1 MLELFKN
8 SIQEAFTRLD
18 YQAATYLPLLLAFAM
33 IVFVAYLAALLSR
46 WLIYKVFKGFSV
58 DRFLRET
65 GIAHVLAPS
74 GHLQATRIAAETA
87 FWTILLIGFLLG
99 LSAFGSGLSTQIAQG
114 IESMLPKLFIAVLIL
129 VGGVWLSH
137 FLGRSALVWSVNESL
152 PSPHRIATGVRT
164 LVMFA
169 AVVVAADQLHFA
181 RTVFLAAFIIVI
193 GGTVLTASLVIGL
206 RYGAG
211 RRAFEN
217 ESHKDE
223 ESAERSL
230 WSHL

>member
-1 MLELFKN
+1 MLELFNN
-8 SIQEAFTRLD
+8 SIQEAITRLD
-18 YQAATYLPLLLAFAM
+18 YQATTYLPLLLAFVM
-33 IVFVAYLAALLSR
+33 IVFAAYIAALLSR

-87 FWTILLIGFLLG
+87 FWSILLIGFLLG

-114 IESMLPKLFIAVLIL
+114 IESMLPKLFIAILIL
-129 VGGVWLSH
+129 VGGIWLSH

-152 PSPHRIATGVRT
+152 PSPRRIATGVRT

-181 RTVFLAAFIIVI
+181 RTIFLAAFIIVI
-193 GGTVLTASLVIGL
+193 GGAVFTASLVIGL
-206 RYGAG
+206 RYGIG
-211 RRAFEN
+211 RQTFED
-217 ESHKDE
+217 EKHKAE